1 MTVDCTYG
9 LNPQQA
15 EAVINTEGPML
26 IMAGAGSGKTKVL
39 TCRVANLLQKGVRPY
54 RILAITFTNKAAA
67 EMRERVNNMSGPAAK
82 DVWLFT
88 FHAFCARFLRME
100 IDKLPGYNKNFAIYD
115 TDDTKKLIK
124 GILKELN
131 IDDNRFSPNKILNK
145 ISEAKN
151 KLIDA
156 EHFSQ
161 SIDSVDFNDKKVAE
175 VYERYQT
182 QLKLNNALDFDDL
195 LMLSI
200 KLLQENKEVREKY
213 QDSFDYL
220 LVDEYQD
227 TNHAQYLLTKFLA
240 AKHRNICVVGD
251 ADQSIYGWRGADIQ
265 NILDFEKDYPD
276 AKVIKLEQN
285 YRSTQIILDAANAV
299 IENNTGRKPK
309 NLWTE
314 NKSGADIIY
323 FQAVDERDEARFVI
337 EQLQNLQRTE
347 NKKLGDM
354 AILYRTNTQSRIF
367 EEMLIKSGIS
377 YNMVGG
383 LKFYERKEIKDII
396 AYLRVIFNP
405 ADSLSLLRIINV
417 PKRGIGDASLAKIQA
432 HAAAN
437 NVSLF
442 EAVSNAAAIDGLSS
456 RFVSKLDDLAGII
469 FELMNLANEAPV
481 EDLIDRVLRDT
492 GYLEE
497 LENERTPQAQSRID
511 NLHELISVAQEF
523 AASEE
528 ENNLENFLAHVALV
542 SDIDDTELGE
552 DAITLMTLHSSK
564 GLEFSVVFLVGMEE
578 GLFPHART
586 LMDETEIEEERRL
599 CYVGITRAKEKLFL
613 SSTKMRTI
621 YGNTVTYPPSRFLQE
636 IPARLVKTIKRQER
650 FSALENFKQVSEK
663 YSARPQKPASTFN
676 PHSFMPQKPA
686 AAAGGTGTRFNTGD
700 RVSHSKWGEGMV
712 VSVKDSPDGQE
723 VKVAFAGA
731 GVRSLI
737 TGYALLKKSQHL
749 SGGHYGFR
757 TCASTGR
764 SAETA
769 QGNTPSRIFILCT
782 GCAGDYRRRI

>member
-100 IDKLPGYNKNFAIYD
+100 IDKLPGYGGNFAIYD
-115 TDDTKKLIK
+115 TADSQNLIK
-124 GILKELN
+124 QILKEMNL
-131 IDDNRFSPNKILNK
+131 DDKRFQPSGILSR
-145 ISEAKN
+145 ISNAKN
-151 KLIDA
+151 ALQDA
-156 EHFSQ
+156 AAFARQ
-161 SIDSVDFNDKKVAE
+161 AGDFYEQKVADIYSR
-175 VYERYQT
+175 YEQKL
-182 QLKLNNALDFDDL
+182 QLNNALDFDDL

-213 QDSFDYL
+213 QDRFDYL

-432 HAAAN
+432 YAAAN

-469 FELMNLANEAPV
+469 FELMNLASEAPV

-564 GLEFSVVFLVGMEE
+564 GLEFPVVFLVGMEE

-686 AAAGGTGTRFNTGD
+686 AAAGGTDTRFNTGD

-712 VSVKDSPDGQE
+712 VSVKDSLDGQE

-731 GVRSLI
+731 GVRSLL
-737 TGYALLKKSQHL
+737 TKYAVLKKL
-749 SGGHYGFR
+749 
-757 TCASTGR
+757 
-764 SAETA
+764 
-769 QGNTPSRIFILCT
+769 
-782 GCAGDYRRRI
+782 

>member
-100 IDKLPGYNKNFAIYD
+100 IDKLPGYGGNFAIYD
-115 TDDTKKLIK
+115 TADSQNLIK
-124 GILKELN
+124 QILKEMNL
-131 IDDNRFSPNKILNK
+131 DDKRFQPSGILSR
-145 ISEAKN
+145 ISNAKN
-151 KLIDA
+151 ALQDA
-156 EHFSQ
+156 AAFARQ
-161 SIDSVDFNDKKVAE
+161 AGDFYEQKVADIYSR
-175 VYERYQT
+175 YEQKL
-182 QLKLNNALDFDDL
+182 QLNNALDFDDL

-213 QDSFDYL
+213 QDRFDYL

-432 HAAAN
+432 YAAAN

-469 FELMNLANEAPV
+469 FELMNLASEAPV

-564 GLEFSVVFLVGMEE
+564 GLEFPVVFLVGMEE
-578 GLFPHART
+578 GMFPHART

-731 GVRSLI
+731 GVRSLL
-737 TGYALLKKSQHL
+737 TKYAVLKKL
-749 SGGHYGFR
+749 
-757 TCASTGR
+757 
-764 SAETA
+764 
-769 QGNTPSRIFILCT
+769 
-782 GCAGDYRRRI
+782 

>member
-67 EMRERVNNMSGPAAK
+67 EMRERVNNMSGAAAK

-100 IDKLPGYNKNFAIYD
+100 IDKLPGYGGNFAIYD
-115 TDDTKKLIK
+115 TADSQNLIK
-124 GILKELN
+124 QVLKEMNLDDKRFQPSGILA
-131 IDDNRFSPNKILNK
+131 R
-145 ISEAKN
+145 ISNAKN
-151 KLIDA
+151 ALQDA
-156 EHFSQ
+156 AAFAREAG
-161 SIDSVDFNDKKVAE
+161 DFYEQKVADI
-175 VYERYQT
+175 YARYQEKL
-182 QLKLNNALDFDDL
+182 QLNNALDFDDL
-195 LMLSI
+195 LLLSI
-200 KLLQENKEVREKY
+200 RLLQENKEVREKY
-213 QDSFDYL
+213 QERFDYL

-227 TNHAQYLLTKFLA
+227 TNHAQYLLTKLLA

-309 NLWTE
+309 NLWTD

-323 FQAVDERDEARFVI
+323 FQAADERDEARFVI

-432 HAAAN
+432 YAAAN

-469 FELMNLANEAPV
+469 FELMNLAGEAPV

-564 GLEFSVVFLVGMEE
+564 GLEFPVVFLVGMEE

-663 YSARPQKPASTFN
+663 YSAKPQKPASTFN

-731 GVRSLI
+731 GVRSLL
-737 TGYALLKKSQHL
+737 TKYAVLKKL
-749 SGGHYGFR
+749 
-757 TCASTGR
+757 
-764 SAETA
+764 
-769 QGNTPSRIFILCT
+769 
-782 GCAGDYRRRI
+782 

>member
-100 IDKLPGYNKNFAIYD
+100 IDKLPGYGGNFAIYD
-115 TDDTKKLIK
+115 TADSQNLIK
-124 GILKELN
+124 QILKEMNL
-131 IDDNRFSPNKILNK
+131 DDKRFQPSGILSR
-145 ISEAKN
+145 ISNAKN
-151 KLIDA
+151 ALQDA
-156 EHFSQ
+156 AAFARQ
-161 SIDSVDFNDKKVAE
+161 AGDFYEQKVADIYSR
-175 VYERYQT
+175 YEQKL
-182 QLKLNNALDFDDL
+182 QLNNALDFDDL

-213 QDSFDYL
+213 QDRFDYL

-432 HAAAN
+432 YAAAN

-523 AASEE
+523 AASKE

-564 GLEFSVVFLVGMEE
+564 GLEFPVVFLVGMEE

-731 GVRSLI
+731 GVRSLL
-737 TGYALLKKSQHL
+737 TKYAVLKKL
-749 SGGHYGFR
+749 
-757 TCASTGR
+757 
-764 SAETA
+764 
-769 QGNTPSRIFILCT
+769 
-782 GCAGDYRRRI
+782 

>member
-100 IDKLPGYNKNFAIYD
+100 IDKLPGYGGNFAIYD
-115 TDDTKKLIK
+115 TADSQNLIK
-124 GILKELN
+124 QILKEMNL
-131 IDDNRFSPNKILNK
+131 DDKRFQPSGILSR
-145 ISEAKN
+145 ISNAKN
-151 KLIDA
+151 ALQDA
-156 EHFSQ
+156 AAFARQ
-161 SIDSVDFNDKKVAE
+161 AGDFYEQKVADIYSR
-175 VYERYQT
+175 YEQKL
-182 QLKLNNALDFDDL
+182 QLNNALDFDDL

-213 QDSFDYL
+213 QDRFDYL

-432 HAAAN
+432 YAAAN

-469 FELMNLANEAPV
+469 FELMNLAGEAPV

-564 GLEFSVVFLVGMEE
+564 GLEFPVVFLVGMEE

-731 GVRSLI
+731 GVRSLL
-737 TGYALLKKSQHL
+737 TKYAVLKKL
-749 SGGHYGFR
+749 
-757 TCASTGR
+757 
-764 SAETA
+764 
-769 QGNTPSRIFILCT
+769 
-782 GCAGDYRRRI
+782 

>member
-100 IDKLPGYNKNFAIYD
+100 IDKLPGYGGNFAIYD
-115 TDDTKKLIK
+115 TADSQNLIK
-124 GILKELN
+124 QILKEMNL
-131 IDDNRFSPNKILNK
+131 DDKRFQPSGILSR
-145 ISEAKN
+145 ISNAKN
-151 KLIDA
+151 ALQDA
-156 EHFSQ
+156 AAFARQ
-161 SIDSVDFNDKKVAE
+161 AGDFYEQKVADIYSR
-175 VYERYQT
+175 YEQKL
-182 QLKLNNALDFDDL
+182 QLNNALDFDDL
-195 LMLSI
+195 LMLTI

-213 QDSFDYL
+213 QDRFDYL

-432 HAAAN
+432 YAAAN

-564 GLEFSVVFLVGMEE
+564 GLEFPVVFLVGMEE

-731 GVRSLI
+731 GVRSLL
-737 TGYALLKKSQHL
+737 TKYAVLKKL
-749 SGGHYGFR
+749 
-757 TCASTGR
+757 
-764 SAETA
+764 
-769 QGNTPSRIFILCT
+769 
-782 GCAGDYRRRI
+782 

>member
-100 IDKLPGYNKNFAIYD
+100 IDKLPGYGGNFAIYD
-115 TDDTKKLIK
+115 TADSQNLIK
-124 GILKELN
+124 QILKEMNL
-131 IDDNRFSPNKILNK
+131 DDKRFQPSGILSR
-145 ISEAKN
+145 ISNAKN
-151 KLIDA
+151 ALQDA
-156 EHFSQ
+156 AAFARQ
-161 SIDSVDFNDKKVAE
+161 AGDFYEQKVADIYSR
-175 VYERYQT
+175 YEQKL
-182 QLKLNNALDFDDL
+182 QLNNALDFDDL

-213 QDSFDYL
+213 QDRFDYL

-314 NKSGADIIY
+314 NKNGADIIY

-432 HAAAN
+432 YAAAN

-481 EDLIDRVLRDT
+481 EDLIDRVLHDT

-564 GLEFSVVFLVGMEE
+564 GLEFPVVFLVGMEE

-731 GVRSLI
+731 GVRSLL
-737 TGYALLKKSQHL
+737 TKYAVLKKL
-749 SGGHYGFR
+749 
-757 TCASTGR
+757 
-764 SAETA
+764 
-769 QGNTPSRIFILCT
+769 
-782 GCAGDYRRRI
+782 

>member
-39 TCRVANLLQKGVRPY
+39 TCRVANLLQNGVRPY

-100 IDKLPGYNKNFAIYD
+100 IDKLPGYGGNFAIYD
-115 TDDTKKLIK
+115 TADSQNLIK
-124 GILKELN
+124 QILKEMNL
-131 IDDNRFSPNKILNK
+131 DDKRFQPSGILSR
-145 ISEAKN
+145 ISNAKN
-151 KLIDA
+151 ALQDA
-156 EHFSQ
+156 AAFARQ
-161 SIDSVDFNDKKVAE
+161 AGDFYEQKVADIYSR
-175 VYERYQT
+175 YEQKL
-182 QLKLNNALDFDDL
+182 QLNNALDFDDL

-213 QDSFDYL
+213 QDRFDYL

-432 HAAAN
+432 YAAAN

-469 FELMNLANEAPV
+469 FELMNLAGEAPV

-564 GLEFSVVFLVGMEE
+564 GLEFPVVFLVGMEE

-663 YSARPQKPASTFN
+663 YSAKPQKPASTFN

-731 GVRSLI
+731 GVRSLL
-737 TGYALLKKSQHL
+737 TKYAVLKKL
-749 SGGHYGFR
+749 
-757 TCASTGR
+757 
-764 SAETA
+764 
-769 QGNTPSRIFILCT
+769 
-782 GCAGDYRRRI
+782 

>member
-100 IDKLPGYNKNFAIYD
+100 IDKLPGYGGNFAIYD
-115 TDDTKKLIK
+115 TADSQNLIK
-124 GILKELN
+124 QILKEMNL
-131 IDDNRFSPNKILNK
+131 DDKRFQPSGILSR
-145 ISEAKN
+145 ISNAKN
-151 KLIDA
+151 ALQDA
-156 EHFSQ
+156 ASFARQ
-161 SIDSVDFNDKKVAE
+161 AGDFYEQKVADIYSR
-175 VYERYQT
+175 YEQKL
-182 QLKLNNALDFDDL
+182 QLNNALDFDDL

-213 QDSFDYL
+213 QDRFDYL

-417 PKRGIGDASLAKIQA
+417 PKRGIGDASMAKIQA
-432 HAAAN
+432 YAAAN

-564 GLEFSVVFLVGMEE
+564 GLEFPVVFLVGMEE

-676 PHSFMPQKPA
+676 PHSFMPQKSA

-731 GVRSLI
+731 GVRSLL
-737 TGYALLKKSQHL
+737 TKYAVLKKL
-749 SGGHYGFR
+749 
-757 TCASTGR
+757 
-764 SAETA
+764 
-769 QGNTPSRIFILCT
+769 
-782 GCAGDYRRRI
+782 

>member
-100 IDKLPGYNKNFAIYD
+100 IDKLPGYGGNFAIYD
-115 TDDTKKLIK
+115 TADSQNLIK
-124 GILKELN
+124 QILKDMNLDDKRFQPSGILS
-131 IDDNRFSPNKILNK
+131 R
-145 ISEAKN
+145 ISNAKN
-151 KLIDA
+151 ALQDA
-156 EHFSQ
+156 AAFARQ
-161 SIDSVDFNDKKVAE
+161 AGDFYEQKVADIYSR
-175 VYERYQT
+175 YEQKL
-182 QLKLNNALDFDDL
+182 QLNNALDFDDL

-213 QDSFDYL
+213 QDRFDYL

-432 HAAAN
+432 YAAAN

-564 GLEFSVVFLVGMEE
+564 GLEFPVVFLVGMEE

-636 IPARLVKTIKRQER
+636 IPAHLVKTIKRQER

-731 GVRSLI
+731 GVRSLL
-737 TGYALLKKSQHL
+737 TKYAVLKKL
-749 SGGHYGFR
+749 
-757 TCASTGR
+757 
-764 SAETA
+764 
-769 QGNTPSRIFILCT
+769 
-782 GCAGDYRRRI
+782 

>member
-100 IDKLPGYNKNFAIYD
+100 IDKLPGYGGNFAIYD
-115 TDDTKKLIK
+115 TADSQNLIK
-124 GILKELN
+124 QILKEMNL
-131 IDDNRFSPNKILNK
+131 DDKRFQPSGILSR
-145 ISEAKN
+145 ISNAKN
-151 KLIDA
+151 ALQDA
-156 EHFSQ
+156 AAFARQ
-161 SIDSVDFNDKKVAE
+161 AGDFYEQKVADIYSR
-175 VYERYQT
+175 YEQKL
-182 QLKLNNALDFDDL
+182 QLNNALDFDDL

-213 QDSFDYL
+213 QDRFDYL

-432 HAAAN
+432 YAAAN

-552 DAITLMTLHSSK
+552 DTITLMTLHSSK
-564 GLEFSVVFLVGMEE
+564 GLEFPVVFLVGMEE

-663 YSARPQKPASTFN
+663 YSARLQKPASTFN

-686 AAAGGTGTRFNTGD
+686 AAAGGTAGTRFNTGD

-731 GVRSLI
+731 GVRSLL
-737 TGYALLKKSQHL
+737 TKYAVLKKL
-749 SGGHYGFR
+749 
-757 TCASTGR
+757 
-764 SAETA
+764 
-769 QGNTPSRIFILCT
+769 
-782 GCAGDYRRRI
+782 

>member
-100 IDKLPGYNKNFAIYD
+100 IDKLPGYGGNFAIYD
-115 TDDTKKLIK
+115 TADSQNLIK
-124 GILKELN
+124 QILKEMNL
-131 IDDNRFSPNKILNK
+131 DDKRFQPSGILSR
-145 ISEAKN
+145 ISNAKN
-151 KLIDA
+151 ALQDA
-156 EHFSQ
+156 AAFARQ
-161 SIDSVDFNDKKVAE
+161 AGDFYEQKVADIYSR
-175 VYERYQT
+175 YEQKL
-182 QLKLNNALDFDDL
+182 QLNNALDFDDL

-213 QDSFDYL
+213 QDRFDYL

-432 HAAAN
+432 YAAAN

-442 EAVSNAAAIDGLSS
+442 EAVSNAVAIDGLSS

-564 GLEFSVVFLVGMEE
+564 GLEFPVVFLVGMEE

-650 FSALENFKQVSEK
+650 FNALENFKQVSEK

-731 GVRSLI
+731 GVRSLL
-737 TGYALLKKSQHL
+737 TKYAVLKKL
-749 SGGHYGFR
+749 
-757 TCASTGR
+757 
-764 SAETA
+764 
-769 QGNTPSRIFILCT
+769 
-782 GCAGDYRRRI
+782 

>member
-100 IDKLPGYNKNFAIYD
+100 IDKLPGYGGNFAIYD
-115 TDDTKKLIK
+115 TADSQNLIK
-124 GILKELN
+124 QILKEMNL
-131 IDDNRFSPNKILNK
+131 DDKRFQPSGILSR
-145 ISEAKN
+145 ISNAKN
-151 KLIDA
+151 ALQDA
-156 EHFSQ
+156 AAFARQ
-161 SIDSVDFNDKKVAE
+161 AGDFYEQKVADIYSR
-175 VYERYQT
+175 YEQKL
-182 QLKLNNALDFDDL
+182 QLNNALDFDDL

-200 KLLQENKEVREKY
+200 KLLQENKEMREKY
-213 QDSFDYL
+213 QDRFDYL

-417 PKRGIGDASLAKIQA
+417 PKRGIGDASLARIQA
-432 HAAAN
+432 YAAAN

-564 GLEFSVVFLVGMEE
+564 GLEFPVVFLVGMEE

-663 YSARPQKPASTFN
+663 YSARPHKPASTFN
-676 PHSFMPQKPA
+676 PHSFMPQKTA

-731 GVRSLI
+731 GVRSLL
-737 TGYALLKKSQHL
+737 TKYAVLKKL
-749 SGGHYGFR
+749 
-757 TCASTGR
+757 
-764 SAETA
+764 
-769 QGNTPSRIFILCT
+769 
-782 GCAGDYRRRI
+782 

>member
-100 IDKLPGYNKNFAIYD
+100 IDKLPGYGGNFAIYD
-115 TDDTKKLIK
+115 TADSQNLIK
-124 GILKELN
+124 QILKEMNL
-131 IDDNRFSPNKILNK
+131 DDKRFQPSGILSR
-145 ISEAKN
+145 ISNAKN
-151 KLIDA
+151 ALQDA
-156 EHFSQ
+156 AAFARQ
-161 SIDSVDFNDKKVAE
+161 AGDFYEQKVADIYSR
-175 VYERYQT
+175 YEQKL
-182 QLKLNNALDFDDL
+182 QLNNALDFDDL

-213 QDSFDYL
+213 QDRFDYL

-432 HAAAN
+432 YAAAN

-469 FELMNLANEAPV
+469 FELMNLAGEAPV

-528 ENNLENFLAHVALV
+528 ENNLENFLAHVALL

-564 GLEFSVVFLVGMEE
+564 GLEFPVVFLVGMEE

-731 GVRSLI
+731 GVRSLL
-737 TGYALLKKSQHL
+737 TKYAVLKKL
-749 SGGHYGFR
+749 
-757 TCASTGR
+757 
-764 SAETA
+764 
-769 QGNTPSRIFILCT
+769 
-782 GCAGDYRRRI
+782 

>member
-100 IDKLPGYNKNFAIYD
+100 IDKLPGYGGNFAIYD
-115 TDDTKKLIK
+115 TADSQNLIK
-124 GILKELN
+124 QILKEMNL
-131 IDDNRFSPNKILNK
+131 DDKRFQPSGILSR
-145 ISEAKN
+145 ISNAKN
-151 KLIDA
+151 ALQDA
-156 EHFSQ
+156 EAFARQ
-161 SIDSVDFNDKKVAE
+161 AGDFYEQKVADIYSR
-175 VYERYQT
+175 YEQKL
-182 QLKLNNALDFDDL
+182 QLNNALDFDDL

-213 QDSFDYL
+213 QDRFDYL

-432 HAAAN
+432 YAAGN

-564 GLEFSVVFLVGMEE
+564 GLEFPVVFLVGMEE

-731 GVRSLI
+731 GVRSLL
-737 TGYALLKKSQHL
+737 TKYAVLKKL
-749 SGGHYGFR
+749 
-757 TCASTGR
+757 
-764 SAETA
+764 
-769 QGNTPSRIFILCT
+769 
-782 GCAGDYRRRI
+782 

>member
-100 IDKLPGYNKNFAIYD
+100 IDKLPGYGGNFAIYD
-115 TDDTKKLIK
+115 TADSQNLIK
-124 GILKELN
+124 QILKEMNL
-131 IDDNRFSPNKILNK
+131 DDKRFQPSGILSR
-145 ISEAKN
+145 ISNAKN
-151 KLIDA
+151 ALQDA
-156 EHFSQ
+156 AAFARQ
-161 SIDSVDFNDKKVAE
+161 AGDFYEQKVADIYSR
-175 VYERYQT
+175 YEQKL
-182 QLKLNNALDFDDL
+182 QLNNALDFDDL

-213 QDSFDYL
+213 QDRFDYL

-265 NILDFEKDYPD
+265 NILDFEKDYHD

-432 HAAAN
+432 YAAAN

-481 EDLIDRVLRDT
+481 EDLINRVLRDT

-564 GLEFSVVFLVGMEE
+564 GLEFPVVFLVGMEE

-731 GVRSLI
+731 GVRSLL
-737 TGYALLKKSQHL
+737 TKYAVLKKL
-749 SGGHYGFR
+749 
-757 TCASTGR
+757 
-764 SAETA
+764 
-769 QGNTPSRIFILCT
+769 
-782 GCAGDYRRRI
+782 

>member
-100 IDKLPGYNKNFAIYD
+100 IDKLPGYGGNFAIYD
-115 TDDTKKLIK
+115 TADSQNLIK
-124 GILKELN
+124 QILKEMNL
-131 IDDNRFSPNKILNK
+131 DDKRFQPSGILSR
-145 ISEAKN
+145 ISNAKN
-151 KLIDA
+151 ALQDA
-156 EHFSQ
+156 AAFARQ
-161 SIDSVDFNDKKVAE
+161 AGDFYEQKVADIYSR
-175 VYERYQT
+175 YEQKL
-182 QLKLNNALDFDDL
+182 QLNNALDFDDL

-213 QDSFDYL
+213 QDRFDYL

-432 HAAAN
+432 YAAAN

-442 EAVSNAAAIDGLSS
+442 EAVYNAAAIDGLSS

-564 GLEFSVVFLVGMEE
+564 GLEFPVVFLVGMEE

-731 GVRSLI
+731 GVRSLL
-737 TGYALLKKSQHL
+737 TKYAVLKKL
-749 SGGHYGFR
+749 
-757 TCASTGR
+757 
-764 SAETA
+764 
-769 QGNTPSRIFILCT
+769 
-782 GCAGDYRRRI
+782 

>member
-100 IDKLPGYNKNFAIYD
+100 IDKLPGYGGNFAIYD
-115 TDDTKKLIK
+115 TADSQNLIK
-124 GILKELN
+124 QILKEMNL
-131 IDDNRFSPNKILNK
+131 DDKRFQPSGILSR
-145 ISEAKN
+145 ISNAKN
-151 KLIDA
+151 ALQDA
-156 EHFSQ
+156 AAFARQ
-161 SIDSVDFNDKKVAE
+161 AGDFYEQKVADIYSR
-175 VYERYQT
+175 YEQKL
-182 QLKLNNALDFDDL
+182 QLNNALDFDDL

-213 QDSFDYL
+213 QDRFDYL

-432 HAAAN
+432 YAAAN

-469 FELMNLANEAPV
+469 FELMNIASEAPV

-564 GLEFSVVFLVGMEE
+564 GLEFPVVFLVGMEE

-731 GVRSLI
+731 GVRSLL
-737 TGYALLKKSQHL
+737 TKYAVLKKL
-749 SGGHYGFR
+749 
-757 TCASTGR
+757 
-764 SAETA
+764 
-769 QGNTPSRIFILCT
+769 
-782 GCAGDYRRRI
+782 

>member
-100 IDKLPGYNKNFAIYD
+100 IDKLPGYGGNFAIYD
-115 TDDTKKLIK
+115 TADSQNLIK
-124 GILKELN
+124 QILKEMNL
-131 IDDNRFSPNKILNK
+131 DDKRFQPSGILSR
-145 ISEAKN
+145 ISNAKN
-151 KLIDA
+151 ALQDA
-156 EHFSQ
+156 AAFARQ
-161 SIDSVDFNDKKVAE
+161 AGDFYEQKVADIYSR
-175 VYERYQT
+175 YEQKL
-182 QLKLNNALDFDDL
+182 QLNNALDFDDL

-213 QDSFDYL
+213 QDRFDYL

-432 HAAAN
+432 YAAAN

-481 EDLIDRVLRDT
+481 EDLIERVLRDT

-564 GLEFSVVFLVGMEE
+564 GLEFPVVFLVGMEE

-731 GVRSLI
+731 GVRSLL
-737 TGYALLKKSQHL
+737 TKYAVLKKL
-749 SGGHYGFR
+749 
-757 TCASTGR
+757 
-764 SAETA
+764 
-769 QGNTPSRIFILCT
+769 
-782 GCAGDYRRRI
+782 

>member
-39 TCRVANLLQKGVRPY
+39 TCRVANLLQKAVRPY

-100 IDKLPGYNKNFAIYD
+100 IDKLPGYGGNFAIYD
-115 TDDTKKLIK
+115 TADSQNLIK
-124 GILKELN
+124 QILKEMNL
-131 IDDNRFSPNKILNK
+131 DDKRFQPSGILSR
-145 ISEAKN
+145 ISNAKN
-151 KLIDA
+151 ALQDA
-156 EHFSQ
+156 AAFARQ
-161 SIDSVDFNDKKVAE
+161 AGDFYEQKVADIYSR
-175 VYERYQT
+175 YEQKL
-182 QLKLNNALDFDDL
+182 QLNNALDFDDL

-213 QDSFDYL
+213 QDRFDYL

-432 HAAAN
+432 YAAAN

-469 FELMNLANEAPV
+469 FELMNLAGEAPV

-564 GLEFSVVFLVGMEE
+564 GLEFPVVFLVGMEE

-731 GVRSLI
+731 GVRSLL
-737 TGYALLKKSQHL
+737 TKYAVLKKL
-749 SGGHYGFR
+749 
-757 TCASTGR
+757 
-764 SAETA
+764 
-769 QGNTPSRIFILCT
+769 
-782 GCAGDYRRRI
+782 

>member
-100 IDKLPGYNKNFAIYD
+100 IDKLPGYGGNFAIYD
-115 TDDTKKLIK
+115 TADSQNLIK
-124 GILKELN
+124 QILKEMNL
-131 IDDNRFSPNKILNK
+131 DDKRFQPSGILSR
-145 ISEAKN
+145 ISNAKN
-151 KLIDA
+151 ALQDA
-156 EHFSQ
+156 AAFARQ
-161 SIDSVDFNDKKVAE
+161 TGDFYEQKVADIYSR
-175 VYERYQT
+175 YEQKL
-182 QLKLNNALDFDDL
+182 QLNNALDFDDL

-213 QDSFDYL
+213 QDRFDYL

-432 HAAAN
+432 YAAAN

-469 FELMNLANEAPV
+469 FELMNLAGEAPV

-564 GLEFSVVFLVGMEE
+564 GLEFPVVFLVGMEE

-731 GVRSLI
+731 GVRSLL
-737 TGYALLKKSQHL
+737 TKYAVLKKL
-749 SGGHYGFR
+749 
-757 TCASTGR
+757 
-764 SAETA
+764 
-769 QGNTPSRIFILCT
+769 
-782 GCAGDYRRRI
+782 

>member
-100 IDKLPGYNKNFAIYD
+100 IDKLPGYGGNFAIYD
-115 TDDTKKLIK
+115 TADSQNLIK
-124 GILKELN
+124 QILKEMNL
-131 IDDNRFSPNKILNK
+131 DDKRFQPSGILSR
-145 ISEAKN
+145 ISNAKN
-151 KLIDA
+151 ALQDA
-156 EHFSQ
+156 AAFARQ
-161 SIDSVDFNDKKVAE
+161 AGDFYEQKVADIYSR
-175 VYERYQT
+175 YEQKL
-182 QLKLNNALDFDDL
+182 QLNNALDFDDL

-200 KLLQENKEVREKY
+200 KLLQENKGVREKY
-213 QDSFDYL
+213 QERFDYL

-432 HAAAN
+432 YAAAN

-564 GLEFSVVFLVGMEE
+564 GLEFPVVFLVGMEE

-636 IPARLVKTIKRQER
+636 IPAHLVKTIKRQER

-731 GVRSLI
+731 GVRSLL
-737 TGYALLKKSQHL
+737 TKYAVLKKL
-749 SGGHYGFR
+749 
-757 TCASTGR
+757 
-764 SAETA
+764 
-769 QGNTPSRIFILCT
+769 
-782 GCAGDYRRRI
+782 

>member
-100 IDKLPGYNKNFAIYD
+100 IDKLPGYGGNFAIYD
-115 TDDTKKLIK
+115 TADSQNLIK
-124 GILKELN
+124 QILKEMNL
-131 IDDNRFSPNKILNK
+131 DDKRFQPSGILSR
-145 ISEAKN
+145 ISNAKN
-151 KLIDA
+151 ALQDA
-156 EHFSQ
+156 AAFARQ
-161 SIDSVDFNDKKVAE
+161 AGDFYEQKVADIYSR
-175 VYERYQT
+175 YEQKL
-182 QLKLNNALDFDDL
+182 QLNNALDFDDL

-213 QDSFDYL
+213 QDRFDYL

-432 HAAAN
+432 YAAAN

-552 DAITLMTLHSSK
+552 DAITLMTMHSSK
-564 GLEFSVVFLVGMEE
+564 GLEFPVVFLVGMEE

-686 AAAGGTGTRFNTGD
+686 AAAGGTGARFNTGD

-731 GVRSLI
+731 GVRSLL
-737 TGYALLKKSQHL
+737 TKYAVLKKL
-749 SGGHYGFR
+749 
-757 TCASTGR
+757 
-764 SAETA
+764 
-769 QGNTPSRIFILCT
+769 
-782 GCAGDYRRRI
+782 

>member
-100 IDKLPGYNKNFAIYD
+100 IDKLPGYGGNFAIYD
-115 TDDTKKLIK
+115 TADSQNLIK
-124 GILKELN
+124 QILKEMNL
-131 IDDNRFSPNKILNK
+131 DDKRFQPSGILSR
-145 ISEAKN
+145 ISNAKN
-151 KLIDA
+151 ALQDA
-156 EHFSQ
+156 AAFARQ
-161 SIDSVDFNDKKVAE
+161 AGDFYEQKVADIYSR
-175 VYERYQT
+175 YEQKL
-182 QLKLNNALDFDDL
+182 QLNNALDFDDL

-213 QDSFDYL
+213 QDRFDYL

-314 NKSGADIIY
+314 NKSGTDIIY

-354 AILYRTNTQSRIF
+354 AILYRTNTESRIF

-432 HAAAN
+432 YAAAN

-469 FELMNLANEAPV
+469 FELMNLASEAPV

-564 GLEFSVVFLVGMEE
+564 GLEFPVVFLVGMEE

-731 GVRSLI
+731 GVRSLL
-737 TGYALLKKSQHL
+737 TKYAVLKKL
-749 SGGHYGFR
+749 
-757 TCASTGR
+757 
-764 SAETA
+764 
-769 QGNTPSRIFILCT
+769 
-782 GCAGDYRRRI
+782 

>member
-100 IDKLPGYNKNFAIYD
+100 IDKLPGYGGNFAIYD
-115 TDDTKKLIK
+115 TADSQNLIK
-124 GILKELN
+124 QILKEMNL
-131 IDDNRFSPNKILNK
+131 DDKRFQPSGILSR
-145 ISEAKN
+145 ISNAKN
-151 KLIDA
+151 ALQDA
-156 EHFSQ
+156 AAFARQ
-161 SIDSVDFNDKKVAE
+161 AGDFYEQKVADIYSR
-175 VYERYQT
+175 YEQKL
-182 QLKLNNALDFDDL
+182 QLNNALDFDDL

-213 QDSFDYL
+213 QDRFDYL

-432 HAAAN
+432 YAAAN

-442 EAVSNAAAIDGLSS
+442 EAVSNAAVIDGLSS

-469 FELMNLANEAPV
+469 FELMNLASEAPV

-564 GLEFSVVFLVGMEE
+564 GLDSSKGLEFPVVFLVGMEE

-731 GVRSLI
+731 GVRSLL
-737 TGYALLKKSQHL
+737 TKYAVLKKL
-749 SGGHYGFR
+749 
-757 TCASTGR
+757 
-764 SAETA
+764 
-769 QGNTPSRIFILCT
+769 
-782 GCAGDYRRRI
+782 

>member
-100 IDKLPGYNKNFAIYD
+100 IDKLPGYGGNFAIYD
-115 TDDTKKLIK
+115 TADSQNLIK
-124 GILKELN
+124 QILKEMNL
-131 IDDNRFSPNKILNK
+131 DDKRFQPSGILSR
-145 ISEAKN
+145 ISNAKN
-151 KLIDA
+151 ALQDA
-156 EHFSQ
+156 AAFARQ
-161 SIDSVDFNDKKVAE
+161 AGDFYEQKVADIYSR
-175 VYERYQT
+175 YEQKL
-182 QLKLNNALDFDDL
+182 QLNNALDFDDL

-213 QDSFDYL
+213 QDRFDYL

-383 LKFYERKEIKDII
+383 IKFYERKEIKDII

-432 HAAAN
+432 YAAAN

-564 GLEFSVVFLVGMEE
+564 GLEFPVVFLVGMEE

-686 AAAGGTGTRFNTGD
+686 AAAGGTGARFNTGD

-731 GVRSLI
+731 GVRSLL
-737 TGYALLKKSQHL
+737 TKYAVLKKL
-749 SGGHYGFR
+749 
-757 TCASTGR
+757 
-764 SAETA
+764 
-769 QGNTPSRIFILCT
+769 
-782 GCAGDYRRRI
+782 

>member
-100 IDKLPGYNKNFAIYD
+100 IDKLPGYGGNFAIYD
-115 TDDTKKLIK
+115 TVDSQNLIK
-124 GILKELN
+124 QILKEMNL
-131 IDDNRFSPNKILNK
+131 DDKRFQPSGILSR
-145 ISEAKN
+145 ISNAKN
-151 KLIDA
+151 ALQDA
-156 EHFSQ
+156 AAFARQ
-161 SIDSVDFNDKKVAE
+161 AGDFYEQKVADIYSR
-175 VYERYQT
+175 YEQKL
-182 QLKLNNALDFDDL
+182 QLNNALDFDDL

-213 QDSFDYL
+213 QDRFDYL

-432 HAAAN
+432 YAAAN

-469 FELMNLANEAPV
+469 FELMNLASEAPV

-564 GLEFSVVFLVGMEE
+564 GLEFPVVFLVGMEE

-731 GVRSLI
+731 GVRSLL
-737 TGYALLKKSQHL
+737 TKYAVLKKL
-749 SGGHYGFR
+749 
-757 TCASTGR
+757 
-764 SAETA
+764 
-769 QGNTPSRIFILCT
+769 
-782 GCAGDYRRRI
+782 

>member
-100 IDKLPGYNKNFAIYD
+100 IDKLPGYGGNFAIYD
-115 TDDTKKLIK
+115 TADSQNLIK
-124 GILKELN
+124 QILKEMNL
-131 IDDNRFSPNKILNK
+131 DDKRFQPSGILSR
-145 ISEAKN
+145 ISNAKN
-151 KLIDA
+151 ALQDA
-156 EHFSQ
+156 AAFARQ
-161 SIDSVDFNDKKVAE
+161 AGDFYEQKVADIYSR
-175 VYERYQT
+175 YEQKL
-182 QLKLNNALDFDDL
+182 QLNNALDFDDL

-213 QDSFDYL
+213 QDRFDYL

-323 FQAVDERDEARFVI
+323 FQAVDERNEARFVI

-432 HAAAN
+432 YAAAN

-469 FELMNLANEAPV
+469 FELMNLAGEAPV

-564 GLEFSVVFLVGMEE
+564 GLEFPVVFLVGMEE

-731 GVRSLI
+731 GVRSLL
-737 TGYALLKKSQHL
+737 TKYAVLKKL
-749 SGGHYGFR
+749 
-757 TCASTGR
+757 
-764 SAETA
+764 
-769 QGNTPSRIFILCT
+769 
-782 GCAGDYRRRI
+782 

>member
-100 IDKLPGYNKNFAIYD
+100 IDKLPGYGGNFAIYD
-115 TDDTKKLIK
+115 TADSQNLIK
-124 GILKELN
+124 QILKEMNL
-131 IDDNRFSPNKILNK
+131 DDKRFQPSGILSR
-145 ISEAKN
+145 ISNAKN
-151 KLIDA
+151 ALQDA
-156 EHFSQ
+156 AAFARQ
-161 SIDSVDFNDKKVAE
+161 AGDFYEQKVADIYSR
-175 VYERYQT
+175 YEQKL
-182 QLKLNNALDFDDL
+182 QLNNALDFDDL

-213 QDSFDYL
+213 QDRFDYL

-432 HAAAN
+432 YAAAN

-469 FELMNLANEAPV
+469 FELMNLASESPV

-564 GLEFSVVFLVGMEE
+564 GLEFPVVFLVGMEE

-650 FSALENFKQVSEK
+650 FSVLENFKQVSEK
-663 YSARPQKPASTFN
+663 YSARPQKPASNFN

-731 GVRSLI
+731 GVRSLL
-737 TGYALLKKSQHL
+737 TKYAVLKKL
-749 SGGHYGFR
+749 
-757 TCASTGR
+757 
-764 SAETA
+764 
-769 QGNTPSRIFILCT
+769 
-782 GCAGDYRRRI
+782 

>member
-67 EMRERVNNMSGPAAK
+67 EMRERVNNMSGSAAK

-100 IDKLPGYNKNFAIYD
+100 IDKLPGYGGNFAIYD
-115 TDDTKKLIK
+115 TADSQNLIK
-124 GILKELN
+124 QILKEMNL
-131 IDDNRFSPNKILNK
+131 DDKRFQPSGILSR
-145 ISEAKN
+145 ISNAKN
-151 KLIDA
+151 ALQDA
-156 EHFSQ
+156 AAFARQ
-161 SIDSVDFNDKKVAE
+161 AGDFYEQKVADIYSR
-175 VYERYQT
+175 YEQKL
-182 QLKLNNALDFDDL
+182 QLNNALDFDDL

-213 QDSFDYL
+213 QDRFDYL

-337 EQLQNLQRTE
+337 EQLQNLQRTK

-432 HAAAN
+432 YAAAN

-469 FELMNLANEAPV
+469 FELMNLASEASV

-564 GLEFSVVFLVGMEE
+564 GLEFPVVFLVGMEE

-731 GVRSLI
+731 GVRSLL
-737 TGYALLKKSQHL
+737 TKYAVLKKL
-749 SGGHYGFR
+749 
-757 TCASTGR
+757 
-764 SAETA
+764 
-769 QGNTPSRIFILCT
+769 
-782 GCAGDYRRRI
+782 

>member
-100 IDKLPGYNKNFAIYD
+100 IDKLPGYGGNFAIYD
-115 TDDTKKLIK
+115 TAADSQNLIK
-124 GILKELN
+124 QILKEMNL
-131 IDDNRFSPNKILNK
+131 DDKRFQPSGILSR
-145 ISEAKN
+145 ISNAKN
-151 KLIDA
+151 ALQDA
-156 EHFSQ
+156 AAFARQ
-161 SIDSVDFNDKKVAE
+161 AGDFYEQKVADIYSC
-175 VYERYQT
+175 YEQKL
-182 QLKLNNALDFDDL
+182 QLNNALDFDDL

-213 QDSFDYL
+213 QDRFDYL

-432 HAAAN
+432 YAAAS

-564 GLEFSVVFLVGMEE
+564 GLEFPVVFLVGMEE

-731 GVRSLI
+731 GVRSLL
-737 TGYALLKKSQHL
+737 TKYAVLKKL
-749 SGGHYGFR
+749 
-757 TCASTGR
+757 
-764 SAETA
+764 
-769 QGNTPSRIFILCT
+769 
-782 GCAGDYRRRI
+782 